1 MTSGVRKKIAI
12 SISFEEGNW
21 KNELKIESA
30 LLYTLQNLFSVILKS
45 TKFNKERKLRK
56 ILVCKCGSQVL
67 SDSLKLCSKLSF
79 CI

>member
-21 KNELKIESA
+21 KNELKIEST

-45 TKFNKERKLRK
+45 TKFNMERKLRK
-56 ILVCKCGSQVL
+56 ILVRKCGSQVL